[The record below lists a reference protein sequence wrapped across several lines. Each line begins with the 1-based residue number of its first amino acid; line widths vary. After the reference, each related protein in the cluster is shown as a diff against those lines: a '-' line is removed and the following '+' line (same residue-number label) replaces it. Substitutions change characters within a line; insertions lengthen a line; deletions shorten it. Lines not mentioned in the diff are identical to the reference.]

1 MAEHVSELLR
11 RSVSQLETDVPDSY
25 RHTLDALG
33 PLVVALAVDGERF
46 SLSGGD
52 RLVVTDGDTPD
63 AAVSITTTRATMLD
77 VLDGHVALTGA
88 VEGGAVAVRG
98 SLEHVLRA
106 HDTLRAYVHAA
117 TRAPS
122 HHRLLDALRAS

>member
-1 MAEHVSELLR
+1 MAESVSELLR
-11 RSVSQLETDVPDSY
+11 RSVRQLETEVPDSY

-33 PLVVALAVDGERF
+33 PLAVALSVDGERF

-52 RLVVTDGDTPD
+52 RLVVTDGEPAD
-63 AAVSITTTRATMLD
+63 AAVSITTSRATMLD
-77 VLDGHVALTGA
+77 VLDAHVALTDAVEAGA
-88 VEGGAVAVRG
+88 VEVRG

-122 HHRLLDALRAS
+122 HHGLLDALRAS